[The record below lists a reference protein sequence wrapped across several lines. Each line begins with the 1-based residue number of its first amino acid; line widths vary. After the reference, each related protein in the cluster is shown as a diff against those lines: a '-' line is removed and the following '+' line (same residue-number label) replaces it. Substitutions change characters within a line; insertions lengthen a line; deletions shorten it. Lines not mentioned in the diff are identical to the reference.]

1 MSNNTEEKMTFVTH
15 LIELRDKLIRIVI
28 AILVVF
34 IALFPFA
41 NDIYTIIANP
51 IIASMPSNSG
61 MIAIGVISPFLTPL
75 KLALIVAVYITM
87 PYLLYQIWSFVAP
100 GLYRDEKRLIAPLVI
115 SSTLLFYAGIVFAF
129 FVVFP
134 LAFDFLANIGPSV
147 INFSPDIQHYLDFV
161 LKVSFAFG
169 LAFEVPIATILLIMF
184 GATTPEKLKK
194 NRPYIVIGAFVVG
207 MLLTPPDIISQ
218 TLIAIPMLIL
228 FELGLLF
235 APFFTKRKKEVGKQ
249 YEKESEKESE
259 GENELYDSPADLDDI
274 DDDEFFDEID
284 KEFKDIK

>member
-87 PYLLYQIWSFVAP
+87 PYLLYQIWSFIAP

-169 LAFEVPIATILLIMF
+169 VAFEVPIATILLIMF

-235 APFFTKRKKEVGKQ
+235 APLFTKRKKEVGKQ
-249 YEKESEKESE
+249 YEKENDDNESTSADE
-259 GENELYDSPADLDDI
+259 TDDLDDL

>member
-169 LAFEVPIATILLIMF
+169 VAFEVPIATILLIMF

-235 APFFTKRKKEVGKQ
+235 APLFTKRKKEVGKQ